1 MLMCRDVNTFAN
13 VTTERWMSMDAIRAF
28 AGDTPE
34 VAVLYPGDDAY
45 GLIPDLIGTHYEV
58 SSLEGTNFA

>member
-1 MLMCRDVNTFAN
+1 
-13 VTTERWMSMDAIRAF
+13 MSMDAIRAF

-45 GLIPDLIGTHYEV
+45 GLIPDHIVTHYEV